1 MKRRLYAALTL
12 TALIMCTV
20 PTVNLYRVFTTQSD
34 VKWWKAK
41 VLYNMDLFHG
51 LISQLIYPMGL
62 SIHPSKVI
70 IGKEGWLFLG
80 DEYADKISVKR
91 AGVDKKETQII
102 ENVARSVE
110 LWDQWLSSK
119 GVTAFRIV
127 IGPDK
132 DSVYPEYLPDW
143 SSHTSLRPT
152 DVLLRHARGDIYVDP
167 IKALVQAKQQ
177 FAHPLYYRTDTH
189 WNNAGA
195 WIAFDEL
202 RKSLTNTQ
210 TRLIWPQARAPLTLT
225 THKRGGG
232 DLAHFLRIQESL
244 SDNEVVLN
252 FPDEYSLPVEHHDF
266 NSGEMTFSGQNIGI
280 ASPASLLL
288 VSSPQ
293 ALNSKKVLWLR
304 DSFGTAMTPLMTAT
318 FSETLHVY
326 YLLLK
331 PEALVALVERFQPD
345 YVFITS
351 VERDIR
357 GDFFQSGPPVTHVDA
372 TVIN

>member
-1 MKRRLYAALTL
+1 MKRQLYAALTL

-20 PTVNLYRVFTTQSD
+20 PTVNLYQVFTTQSD

-51 LISQLIYPMGL
+51 LISKLIYPMGI
-62 SIHPSKVI
+62 SIHPGKVI

-91 AGVDKKETQII
+91 AGVDQKETQII
-102 ENVARSVE
+102 ESVARSME
-110 LWDQWLSSK
+110 SWDQWLSSK

-132 DSVYPEYLPDW
+132 DSVYPEYLPEW
-143 SSHTSLRPT
+143 SSHTSPRPT
-152 DVLLRHARGDIYVDP
+152 DVLLRHARGNIYVDP
-167 IKALVQAKQQ
+167 TKAVVQAKLQ
-177 FAHPLYYRTDTH
+177 FAHPLYYQTDTH

-202 RKSLTNTQ
+202 RKSLDKTQ
-210 TRLIWPQARAPLTLT
+210 DRLTWPQAREPLTLT
-225 THKRGGG
+225 THKRAGG

-244 SDNEVVLN
+244 SDNEVLLN

-280 ASPASLLL
+280 ASPASPLL

-318 FSETLHVY
+318 FTETLHVY

-372 TVIN
+372 AVIN